1 LQEQAME
8 VALSASQGACA
19 EVAVQAMTAGA
30 VAGSFG
36 AGKADAGV
44 LAITSIAATARRHSR
59 QLVQEGD
66 EHIAARFAAGDAGAF
81 AELMR
86 RHMGTVFGVAYG
98 VLRDRDDAAD
108 VTQDVFL
115 KCSQLLPRMRVQGSL
130 GPWLYRVAMNRA
142 IDRLRQTRRHV
153 VINETDERSLTG
165 ALPDPGVTAER
176 VELRGVVFRAVAKLP
191 EKQRMVFTMRHVSG
205 LSIEEIS
212 IATKCAP
219 GTVKCHLA
227 RATRR
232 LRELLAPY
240 LQESQV

>member
-1 LQEQAME
+1 ME
-8 VALSASQGACA
+8 IALTVPQSACA
-19 EVAVQAMTAGA
+19 EVAVQAMAAGA
-30 VAGSFG
+30 VANSLGTGQVEAGS
-36 AGKADAGV
+36 
-44 LAITSIAATARRHSR
+44 LAAAPIAAIARPGSR
-59 QLVQEGD
+59 QLVEESD
-66 EHIAARFAAGDAGAF
+66 EHISARFAAGDAGAF

-98 VLRDRDDAAD
+98 VLHDRDDAAD

-115 KCSQLLPRMRVQGSL
+115 KLSQLLPRMRVQGSL

-153 VINETDERSLTG
+153 VVNEADERTLSSS
-165 ALPDPGVTAER
+165 LPDPGTTLER
-176 VELRGVVFRAVAKLP
+176 IELRGVVFRAVTKLP

-212 IATKCAP
+212 IATNCAP

-240 LQESQV
+240 LQES